1 MKDVREEGGVGREG
15 VREEVKDVREEGGV
29 GREGVREEV
38 KDVRE
43 GGGVGREGVREE
55 VSRHC
60 KSSEMVSLAAHF
72 VFMTALSDQTNS
84 ACVWL
89 KLLFCQFNWLC
100 TNNWSK

>member
-1 MKDVREEGGVGREG
+1 MREVRGSKDKYINLSIEGRGRCEKGGCAGGGEG
-15 VREEVKDVREEGGV
+15 CEGR
-29 GREGVREEV
+29 GRCG
-38 KDVRE
+38 K
-43 GGGVGREGVREE
+43 GGVGREGVREE

-72 VFMTALSDQTNS
+72 VFTTALSDQTNS